1 MSYWVYLTVN
11 LFGLLALT
19 TFFLAGLFVLG
30 WRVFD
35 SLREKMVWKS
45 IRELAELGLFC
56 GLGGGFLGLYIKS
69 LVLISNCP
77 IFGG

>member
-11 LFGLLALT
+11 LFGLFGLT
-19 TFFLAGLFVLG
+19 ILFLAGLFVLG

-45 IRELAELGLFC
+45 CKELAELGLLC
-56 GLGGGFLGLYIKS
+56 VLGGGFLGLYIKS
-69 LVLISNCP
+69 LVLISSFP
-77 IFGG
+77 IFN